1 MIRCLISLVIL
12 FAFGVDLYAQSRI
25 LDSLKNELV
34 EAKRDSNYVKTL
46 IELSIQSR
54 SVDAIE
60 AGEYADQAIEL
71 AGEVRFERGLMVA
84 YYHKGVS
91 EFILGNYESVSEP
104 LSRCLKISEKRED
117 LQVQF
122 FVNNVLGITYN
133 KIGQATQAIDVLY
146 SSAALALELG
156 DSLNYA
162 IALNNI
168 GEIHFER
175 KDNSKAV
182 QLFEESFEIIQKFG
196 EPFQIGVSS
205 Q

>member
-12 FAFGVDLYAQSRI
+12 FAFGIDLYPQSRI

-54 SVDAIE
+54 SVNAME
-60 AGEYADQAIEL
+60 AGKYANQAIEL
-71 AGEVRFERGLMVA
+71 AEEIRFERGLMVA

-91 EFILGNYESVSEP
+91 EFILENYESVHDP
-104 LSRCLKISEKRED
+104 LSRCLEISHRRKD

-133 KIGQATQAIDVLY
+133 KIGHATQAIDALY

-175 KDNSKAV
+175 KDNSMAV
-182 QLFEESFEIIQKFG
+182 QLFEES
-196 EPFQIGVSS
+196 
-205 Q
+205 